1 MSDDRGIKVEVD
13 GTRVITT
20 MPNGYDFQI
29 VFTDNEKAEAF
40 AKRTRKRYS
49 ERKRADAV

>member
-1 MSDDRGIKVEVD
+1 MKIEVD

-20 MPNGYDFQI
+20 LDSGYDFQI

-40 AKRTRKRYS
+40 AERTRKRYRD
-49 ERKRADAV
+49 RKNDDRDED